1 MNARF
6 LGALALALSPL
17 AAADLDANFP
27 GGNLQVLRREGN
39 TFIIA
44 PDLRDTNG
52 WWFHFHFR
60 LRADPGETAIV
71 TFTGTNPIGMRG
83 PALSE
88 DAGRTWRWLGADAVR
103 RTTLDGKPAWS
114 FTARV
119 PAGQREA
126 RYAFA
131 PAYLE
136 SHWREWVATQGANEA
151 LEVGE
156 LGRSRQGRAVEV
168 VRVGN
173 RAASRPRGVVL
184 LTARHHACES
194 MASYALEGLLQAVLA
209 DDAFGRAWRERWRI
223 IALPFADKDGV
234 ENGDQGKNR
243 RPHDHNRDYNA
254 APLYPE
260 VAAWMK
266 LGAELRD
273 EVVFNLDLHCPYIRG
288 TWNDRVYLVGS
299 ADPAAAE
306 RERAFVSALEAV
318 RTGPIPLRAEDGY
331 LRAGVA
337 WNKPS
342 NYAAGK
348 SNAVWA
354 RETFPRAQLA
364 ASLEIAY
371 AEALGVEMTP
381 AAARALGRDLA
392 AGIARH
398 LEGR

>member
-1 MNARF
+1 MNARL

-17 AAADLDANFP
+17 AAAELDADFP
-27 GGNLQVLRREGN
+27 GGNLHLLRREGN
-39 TFIIA
+39 TFVIA

-60 LRADPGETAIV
+60 LRAEPGETATV

-131 PAYLE
+131 PAYLG
-136 SHWREWVATQGANEA
+136 SHWREWVASQGANPA

-156 LGRSRQGRAVEV
+156 LCRSRQGRAVEV

-173 RAASRPRGVVL
+173 PAASRPRGVVL

-254 APLYPE
+254 SPLYPE

-266 LGAELRD
+266 LGSGLRE
-273 EVVFNLDLHCPYIRG
+273 EVVLNLDLHCPYLRG

-306 RERAFVSALEAV
+306 RERAFMSALEAV

-331 LRAGVA
+331 LRSGVA
-337 WNKPS
+337 WNKAS